1 MSETKEVN
9 QSPEQETQ
17 SLSELLQIR
26 RDKLSELQAQGK
38 DPFAI
43 TTAEQTIHAADIA
56 ARFEELENT
65 DCAIAGRMMTRRDMG
80 KANFIDLHDA
90 TGRIQVYVR
99 MNDVGEEAFA
109 QFKKW
114 DLGDLIEVK
123 GFIFRT
129 RRGEISVHAKEI
141 RLLSK
146 SCLLYTSRCV

>member
-80 KANFIDLHDA
+80 KANFITRKKSGFCPSRFCRCRRSS
-90 TGRIQVYVR
+90 TG
-99 MNDVGEEAFA
+99 
-109 QFKKW
+109 
-114 DLGDLIEVK
+114 L
-123 GFIFRT
+123 RT
-129 RRGEISVHAKEI
+129 PTPGTASGIW
-141 RLLSK
+141 
-146 SCLLYTSRCV
+146 T